1 MLLFPKLGMKQEEET
16 LPIQVNKKTIQIL
29 PLLAAAVI
37 NSGVA
42 TETAVLATFLTLY
55 HQVSSKFIQDLQQV
69 TQTILTL
76 QRQINSLAAVVF
88 QNQLG
93 LDLLTAKKGG
103 LCLFLQ
109 EECCFYVNLSSIL
122 KNKILQLQKHREE
135 LNASDP

>member
-76 QRQINSLAAVVF
+76 QRQINSLAAEVL
-88 QNQLG
+88 QN
-93 LDLLTAKKGG
+93 
-103 LCLFLQ
+103 
-109 EECCFYVNLSSIL
+109 
-122 KNKILQLQKHREE
+122 
-135 LNASDP
+135 